1 MAITETTESIK
12 GPVGKNMP
20 RVDVHEKVTG
30 AAIYTDDIQ
39 FGNALLHARI
49 KRSPLPHALIKSIDT
64 SKAEALPGVKVVV
77 TGKGLPK
84 ADWPISER

>member
-30 AAIYTDDIQ
+30 AAVYTDDIQ
-39 FGNALLHARI
+39 FGNSLLFARI

-64 SKAEALPGVKVVV
+64 SKAEAFPGVKVVV
-77 TGKGLPK
+77 TGADFPK
-84 ADWPISER
+84 ADWSLSQG